1 MITDLKINREWE
13 NAGLGLPGMTF
24 LYDLV
29 KKVKPT
35 KILEVGFAEGMS
47 SLAILKALSENE
59 NGGHLTSIDPFQ
71 KHCWRDVGNSNV
83 ANNNFSENHTLLE
96 TYSCYALPELLKNGE
111 KFDFIFIDGSHLS
124 DDLFVDQYFAS
135 KLLKIGGH
143 LLHDDYPSTPERLL
157 QYPWMQ
163 GIKDACDFLEHNY
176 CFIKVDEFKFHRFS
190 PLYKK
195 IGEDKRVS
203 D

>member
-1 MITDLKINREWE
+1 MVTDLKFHREWE
-13 NAGLGLPGMTF
+13 QAGLGLPGMTF

-29 KKVKPT
+29 KKIKPT

-47 SLAILKALSENE
+47 SLAILKAISENE
-59 NGGHLTSIDPFQ
+59 NGGHLTSIDPYQ
-71 KHCWRDVGNSNV
+71 TYSWKDIGNSNV
-83 ANNNFSENHTLLE
+83 ANNNFSKNHTLLE
-96 TYSCYALPELLKNGE
+96 TYSCFALPELIKIGE
-111 KFDFIFIDGSHLS
+111 KFDFIFIDGSHLY

-135 KLLKIGGH
+135 KLLNIGGH
-143 LLHDDYPSTPERLL
+143 LLHDDYPSTQERLS

-163 GIKDACDFLEHNY
+163 SIKDACDFLENNY
-176 CFIKVDEFKFHRFS
+176 SFTIVQEFNFHRFS